1 MAAQHPKLA
10 SDSLEKIPDNI
21 AVSFLPN
28 FESLSKRALEKG
40 LNYFTQGYIHDIK
53 ISEAHGTMRVDAR
66 CWRSMRKSQDP
77 HNLHDKY
84 QYVVDQHVLSVY
96 VVIIHIRVHDPLC
109 RMDNGI
115 YCLSFELA
123 LKLYERKTTKF
134 LTRL

>member
-1 MAAQHPKLA
+1 MRHKLISDISKMAAQHPKLA

-77 HNLHDKY
+77 HNLHVEIGDDK
-84 QYVVDQHVLSVY
+84 LSES
-96 VVIIHIRVHDPLC
+96 
-109 RMDNGI
+109 
-115 YCLSFELA
+115 YCTCKVGYINL
-123 LKLYERKTTKF
+123 
-134 LTRL
+134 